1 VRRRRI
7 RVLVLVKGLGM
18 GGAERLVVDL
28 VTRADRER
36 FDYEVAYV
44 LESQQALVHELAA
57 CGIPVH
63 CLGAGASWDLRW
75 LWGLRRLLYTGG
87 FDIVHA
93 HLPYSAAFGRIV
105 ARTLPRPVRPKL
117 VYTEHS
123 LWNLAAVL
131 TKTLNRATIHL
142 DSALFVV
149 SPASRD
155 ALPRPLQSHARVV
168 VHGVDRERTA
178 RVLENHEKIR
188 AEVRAELGVKENE
201 LLVLTVAN
209 LRSEKGYDV
218 LLETARLAVA
228 DGAPLRFVS
237 VGTGELADTLREA
250 RDASGLHEHLMFL
263 GRRPDTLRLMAGSDV
278 FVLPSH
284 QEGMPVALMEAMS
297 LGIPV
302 VVTHVGGI
310 PDIVSDGVD
319 GLVVD
324 PGRPDLLAGAL
335 LRVTADN
342 ELRGRLG
349 AAAQLHSERFDIAS
363 ASRSMESVYGELVNR
378 EGASEHLPLVLHVV
392 PTPVARGAQREARAL
407 ADRLDVPGRRLHR
420 VLSLFGGPEEVKVDE
435 SLGCSSDRPA
445 RGFDPL
451 VLLRL
456 RRRLEHLDPAV
467 VVAHGGDTLKYL
479 VPAMA
484 MRRRP
489 LVYYAIGT
497 FARSQR
503 RLQVALWRAL
513 VSRADVVACE
523 GEEVLEECREL
534 LRVKGSRLV
543 LAPNGR
549 DPEEFRPADPRGTP
563 EGAPESVRIP
573 TVIFVGALTS
583 GKGPD
588 RFVDTVSRLR
598 ARGLPVRALL
608 CGDGPLAD
616 EIAPSATA
624 ALVEMLGSRPDVAS
638 LLGSADVFLFPS
650 RPTGEGMPGVLIEA
664 GLCAVPAVATKVPGA
679 ATIVEDGVTGILV
692 DVDDVDAMTEAAA
705 RLLDD
710 PQLRRS
716 MGARARERCEQN
728 FGLEKV
734 AARWLSFISP
744 LIESGLSRRTM

>member
-1 VRRRRI
+1 VTRRRI

-28 VTRADRER
+28 VTRGDRER

-44 LESQQALVHELAA
+44 LESQEALVDELET
-57 CGIPVH
+57 CNIPVH
-63 CLGAGASWDLRW
+63 CLGAGASWDLHW
-75 LWGLRRLLYTGG
+75 LWRLRRLLYAGR

-93 HLPYSAAFGRIV
+93 HLPYSAGFGRIV
-105 ARTLPRPVRPKL
+105 ARTLPRRVRPKL

-131 TKTLNRATIHL
+131 TKALNRATIHL

-149 SPASRD
+149 SAASLD

-168 VHGVDRERTA
+168 VHGVDRERTS
-178 RVLENHEKIR
+178 RVLENHETIR
-188 AEVRAELGVKENE
+188 AEVREELGAEENE
-201 LLVLTVAN
+201 LLALTVAN

-218 LLETARLAVA
+218 LLEAARLIVA

-250 RDASGLHEHLMFL
+250 RDASGLRGHLEFL

-278 FVLPSH
+278 LVLPSH

-297 LGIPV
+297 LGLAV
-302 VVTHVGGI
+302 VVTDVGGI
-310 PDIVSDGVD
+310 PDIVCDGVD
-319 GLVVD
+319 GLVVP

-335 LRVTADN
+335 LRLAADS
-342 ELRGRLG
+342 ELRRRLG
-349 AAAQLHSERFDIAS
+349 TAAQLRSERFDIAS
-363 ASRSMESVYGELVNR
+363 AARSIESVYEELVNGEVPSR
-378 EGASEHLPLVLHVV
+378 DVPLVLHVV
-392 PTPVARGAQREARAL
+392 PTAVARGAQREARAL
-407 ADRLDVPGRRLHR
+407 ADRLDVPGTRVHR
-420 VLSLFGGPEEVKVDE
+420 VLSLFAGSEEVKVDE
-435 SLGCSSDRPA
+435 SLGCRSDSPA
-445 RGFDPL
+445 EGFDPR

-456 RRRLEHLDPAV
+456 RRRLERLDPTV

-479 VPAMA
+479 VPALA
-484 MRRRP
+484 TRRTP

-503 RLQVALWRAL
+503 RLQVALWRGL
-513 VSRADVVACE
+513 VRRADVVACE
-523 GEEVLEECREL
+523 GEEVLEECRDL

-549 DPEEFRPADPRGTP
+549 DTEEFRPADPAGTP
-563 EGAPESVRIP
+563 EDATEAVRTP
-573 TVIFVGALTS
+573 TVMFVGALTS

-588 RFVDTVSRLR
+588 RFVDTVVRLR
-598 ARGLPVRALL
+598 RRGVSLRALL
-608 CGDGPLAD
+608 CGDGPLGDAV
-616 EIAPSATA
+616 APHATSAG
-624 ALVEMLGSRPDVAS
+624 VEMLGSRPDVAS
-638 LLGSADVFLFPS
+638 LLCSADVFLFPS

-692 DVDDVDAMTEAAA
+692 DIDDIEAMTEATE
-705 RLLDD
+705 RLLGD

-734 AARWLSFISP
+734 AARWLSFIAP
-744 LIESGLSRRTM
+744 LIESEPSRRTM